1 MKHDSAQSLREAIG
15 KYLKEEKLD
24 GKLNEHKLKGIWQE
38 LMGPTIASRTDRMF
52 IKKKILYVNM
62 NSAPLKQELNMSK
75 AKVLK
80 LINEKMG
87 IDFIEDA
94 KFL

>member
-1 MKHDSAQSLREAIG
+1 MKHDSIQSLREAIG

-24 GKLNEHKLKGIWQE
+24 VKLNEYKLFGIWQE

-52 IKKKILYVNM
+52 IKKKTLYVNM
-62 NSAPLKQELNMSK
+62 NSAPLNQELNMSK

-87 IDFIEDA
+87 IVVIEDA

>member
-1 MKHDSAQSLREAIG
+1 MKHDSPKSLREAIG
-15 KYLKEEKLD
+15 KYLKEERLD
-24 GKLNEHKLKGIWQE
+24 GKLNEHKLIGIWQE

-52 IKKKILYVNM
+52 IKKKTLYVNI

-80 LINEKMG
+80 LIIEKMG
-87 IDFIEDA
+87 IDVIEDA

>member
-1 MKHDSAQSLREAIG
+1 MKHDSPKSLREAIG
-15 KYLKEEKLD
+15 KYLKEERLD
-24 GKLNEHKLKGIWQE
+24 GKLNEHKLIGIWQE

-52 IKKKILYVNM
+52 IKKKTLYVNI

-80 LINEKMG
+80 LINDKMG
-87 IDFIEDA
+87 IDVIEDA

>member
-1 MKHDSAQSLREAIG
+1 MKHDSPKSLREAIG
-15 KYLKEEKLD
+15 KYLKEERLD

-52 IKKKILYVNM
+52 IKKKTLYVNM

-75 AKVLK
+75 TKVLK
-80 LINEKMG
+80 SVSYTHLRAHET
-87 IDFIEDA
+87 
-94 KFL
+94 

>member
-1 MKHDSAQSLREAIG
+1 MKHNKTQSLREVIG
-15 KYLKEEKLD
+15 TYLKEEKLD

-38 LMGPTIASRTDRMF
+38 LMGPIIASRTDKMF
-52 IKKKILYVNM
+52 IKKKTLYVNM
-62 NSAPLKQELNMSK
+62 NSAPLKHELNMSK
-75 AKVLK
+75 VKVLK

-87 IDFIEDA
+87 IDVIEDA

>member
-1 MKHDSAQSLREAIG
+1 MKHDSPKSLREAIG

-24 GKLNEHKLKGIWQE
+24 GKLNEHKLIGIWQE

-52 IKKKILYVNM
+52 IKKKTLYVNI

-75 AKVLK
+75 TKVLK

-87 IDFIEDA
+87 INFIEDA

>member
-1 MKHDSAQSLREAIG
+1 MKHDSIQSLREAIG

-24 GKLNEHKLKGIWQE
+24 GKLNEYKLIGIWQE

-52 IKKKILYVNM
+52 IKKKTLYVNI

-87 IDFIEDA
+87 IDVIEDA
-94 KFL
+94 IFL

>member
-1 MKHDSAQSLREAIG
+1 
-15 KYLKEEKLD
+15 
-24 GKLNEHKLKGIWQE
+24 
-38 LMGPTIASRTDRMF
+38 
-52 IKKKILYVNM
+52 M
-62 NSAPLKQELNMSK
+62 NSAPLKHELNMSK

-87 IDFIEDA
+87 IDVIEDA